1 MSSMTEKKVNT
12 ISAVLQIVFLV
23 LSFAP
28 MILEEQYMTASYSPG
43 AYAIKSRFASN
54 MYAGYTKIIPI
65 LVAVVCLISIV
76 LFILKITGKETG
88 KLVEYS
94 KYLPAGVAVL
104 YVIFGIYENQVIY
117 ANGELMFDYPLYAD
131 YCFGFDL
138 MVGFWIELLIIA
150 GAALIS
156 LPIITDKYIMHSTAQ
171 GPEQKTEKEGKKDMQ
186 VQPAA
191 GFSDLLIEYKKLLD
205 DGILTQEE
213 FDEMKNDLLG
223 Q

>member
-1 MSSMTEKKVNT
+1 MTEKKIDT

-43 AYAIKSRFASN
+43 AYAIRSRFASN

-65 LVAVVCLISIV
+65 LVAIVCLVSIV
-76 LFILKITGKETG
+76 AFVLKITDKKTG
-88 KLVEYS
+88 KLIEYS

-104 YVIFGIYENQVIY
+104 FVIFGIYENQVIY
-117 ANGELMFDYPLYAD
+117 VNGELMFDYPLYAD

-138 MVGFWIELLIIA
+138 MVGFWVELLIIA

-156 LPIITDKYIMHSTAQ
+156 LPVITEKIITHSSDQELGQENEVKNETNNAQ
-171 GPEQKTEKEGKKDMQ
+171 
-186 VQPAA
+186 VHPAA

-205 DGILTQEE
+205 DGVITQEE
-213 FDEMKNDLLG
+213 FDEMKTDLLG
-223 Q
+223 H

>member
-1 MSSMTEKKVNT
+1 MDNITKKKIDT
-12 ISAVLQIVFLV
+12 ISLALQIVFLV

-65 LVAVVCLISIV
+65 TVATVCLISIV
-76 LFILKITGKETG
+76 LFVLKITNRKTG
-88 KLVEYS
+88 RLIEYS
-94 KYLPAGVAVL
+94 KYLPAGAAVL
-104 YVIFGIYENQVIY
+104 FILFGIYENQVIY

-150 GAALIS
+150 GAAIVS
-156 LPIITDKYIMHSTAQ
+156 LPAITDKIVMQSSDQ
-171 GPEQKTEKEGKKDMQ
+171 VSELKTETEENKDMKK
-186 VQPAA
+186 QPSS

-213 FDEMKNDLLG
+213 FDQMKKELLEE
-223 Q
+223 